1 MYLSWQ
7 RSHLAWVEVWAQN
20 RALYP
25 VECGGGRWEVETGGQ
40 EFKGI
45 FCYTGSLSGMHKS
58 RREEKG
64 GDGIEGERGGWTGK
78 EGREKRGKRREM
90 KCPLFDLCSDSL

>member
-1 MYLSWQ
+1 
-7 RSHLAWVEVWAQN
+7 
-20 RALYP
+20 
-25 VECGGGRWEVETGGQ
+25 
-40 EFKGI
+40 
-45 FCYTGSLSGMHKS
+45 MHKS

-64 GDGIEGERGGWTGK
+64 GDGIEGERGGRTGK